1 MLCHAPRRLQL
12 WQANLVL
19 MKRMPP
25 MWAIYLISLALV
37 VDLTYSFH
45 NAGSGA
51 HNRALWS
58 SRKSMDS
65 FPSDESDEI
74 FRSPKI
80 FFVGDGLA
88 ENVVNSKTQRDETS
102 NSYLF
107 RPNLSPASSSCSS
120 NRVKLEIPLM
130 PFETPLFPGS
140 REFLFIY
147 EMRFR
152 SLMNDVQASED
163 KIVGRC
169 FLSDDE
175 RIGTVGSLCRI
186 VESRKLEDGKGFFV
200 IEAFQRFRIV
210 NIKQR
215 VPYTIAEVELD
226 WTDEMPNTSEIKEC
240 MTLASDI
247 YCGLKSYFRISR
259 LQALVEKKMISEGS
273 AISVTLDWNDLKD
286 GKVPT
291 NLLSEKLDQLDQ
303 EQIDVINQAVQD
315 ALIQDEIEKQQRE
328 KDENAKDYDDFDSTN
343 FEREDDDND
352 INIDVCLDNNGNLYH
367 NDSNADDQNQDNV
380 IQQQFKRDT
389 DMEEDDEEFL
399 SPEVRDTK
407 PLSAEQWKE
416 LSEEQAIVRLTAF
429 GNAVANLLS
438 TDEVVM
444 QQLLQCTI
452 LLSKLTRLKITI
464 DEAVDSML
472 TDNDDLFQEMQSII
486 LQAHEEDDND
496 ADLLPPEDYLG
507 VTLDSMIDDDLLR
520 ELNVNM
526 TEEDYEDTN
535 TANDSIFWEDSKLA
549 FQ

>member
-1 MLCHAPRRLQL
+1 
-12 WQANLVL
+12 
-19 MKRMPP
+19 
-25 MWAIYLISLALV
+25 
-37 VDLTYSFH
+37 
-45 NAGSGA
+45 
-51 HNRALWS
+51 
-58 SRKSMDS
+58 
-65 FPSDESDEI
+65 
-74 FRSPKI
+74 
-80 FFVGDGLA
+80 
-88 ENVVNSKTQRDETS
+88 
-102 NSYLF
+102 
-107 RPNLSPASSSCSS
+107 
-120 NRVKLEIPLM
+120 
-130 PFETPLFPGS
+130 
-140 REFLFIY
+140 
-147 EMRFR
+147 
-152 SLMNDVQASED
+152 
-163 KIVGRC
+163 
-169 FLSDDE
+169 
-175 RIGTVGSLCRI
+175 
-186 VESRKLEDGKGFFV
+186 
-200 IEAFQRFRIV
+200 
-210 NIKQR
+210 
-215 VPYTIAEVELD
+215 
-226 WTDEMPNTSEIKEC
+226 
-240 MTLASDI
+240 
-247 YCGLKSYFRISR
+247 
-259 LQALVEKKMISEGS
+259 
-273 AISVTLDWNDLKD
+273 
-286 GKVPT
+286 
-291 NLLSEKLDQLDQ
+291 
-303 EQIDVINQAVQD
+303 
-315 ALIQDEIEKQQRE
+315 
-328 KDENAKDYDDFDSTN
+328 
-343 FEREDDDND
+343 
-352 INIDVCLDNNGNLYH
+352 YH

-380 IQQQFKRDT
+380 IQQQFKGDT